1 VSATAFGI
9 FRKFGPPPAARRLFA
24 RLPTPGAA
32 ASATAGPYKINDA
45 RCPSS
50 IPRRQ
55 MHDVMCP
62 GLSR

>member
-45 RCPSS
+45 P
-50 IPRRQ
+50 
-55 MHDVMCP
+55 
-62 GLSR
+62 LSLQHSAPPDA